1 MPISMF
7 IKVEKRVRF
16 FNFFFA
22 LFCFFACKKGGT
34 RYNKIIENIMNTF
47 KLGVVKE
54 GISFNKDLLLDML
67 FVIEPA
73 GCPIPK
79 AVIAALGDWEFDE
92 VSSEGNLIV
101 DDLMA
106 ERIKAEA
113 ERPKTAPSEPLL
125 SSGIKRSLEDARRM
139 RTLENSEQARL
150 ASVQNVYDE
159 YMNYIDH
166 VYTYYATHKQID
178 YESLSETVRSLCIF
192 IRENRGYVL
201 RITSSDGTAK
211 KNFIVTHSMRSTV
224 LAIAVGLQLH
234 MSLSKL
240 VELGSACMLHEIGML
255 RLPPQL
261 YLSTKQLSSA
271 ERDQISKHPIIGF
284 EIAKKL
290 DFPLEVQ
297 FGILEHHEREN
308 GTGYPRNLTGDKISL
323 YAKIIAV
330 VCSFESIVAPRQYKT
345 ERSTFAAMVEML
357 KNENRQYDETV
368 IKALLY
374 SISLYPIGT
383 YVYLSNGET
392 AQVIDVN
399 PDNPKNPIVQLLGA
413 KDADG
418 SPKTIQ
424 TDDNDIKIMRPL
436 GKQELEDV
444 MKSLTGREIFSAQ

>member
-22 LFCFFACKKGGT
+22 LFRFFACKKGGT

-92 VSSEGNLIV
+92 VSSDGNVIV

-113 ERPKTAPSEPLL
+113 ERPKTAPSEPVL

-150 ASVQNVYDE
+150 AAVQNVYDE

-261 YLSTKQLSSA
+261 YLSTKQLSAA

-330 VCSFESIVAPRQYKT
+330 VCSFESIVTPRQYKT

>member
-22 LFCFFACKKGGT
+22 LFGFFACKKGGT
-34 RYNKIIENIMNTF
+34 RYNTIIENIMNTF

-67 FVIEPA
+67 FIIQPA

-79 AVIAALGDWEFDE
+79 AVLAALGDWEFDE
-92 VSSEGNLIV
+92 VSSEGNVIV

-113 ERPKTAPSEPLL
+113 ERPKTAPSEPVL

-150 ASVQNVYDE
+150 AAVQNVYDE

-201 RITSSDGTAK
+201 RITSSDGAAK

-261 YLSTKQLSSA
+261 YLSTKQLSAA

-284 EIAKKL
+284 EIAKNL
-290 DFPLEVQ
+290 DFPVEVQ

-330 VCSFESIVAPRQYKT
+330 VCSFESIVTPRQYKT
-345 ERSTFAAMVEML
+345 ERSTFTAMVEML

>member
-22 LFCFFACKKGGT
+22 LFGFFACKKGGT

-113 ERPKTAPSEPLL
+113 ERPKTSPSEPLL

-201 RITSSDGTAK
+201 RITSSDGAAK

-261 YLSTKQLSSA
+261 YLSTKQLSAA
-271 ERDQISKHPIIGF
+271 ERDEISKHPIIGF
-284 EIAKKL
+284 EIAKNL
-290 DFPLEVQ
+290 NFPVEVQ

-436 GKQELEDV
+436 GKQELEDA
-444 MKSLTGREIFSAQ
+444 MKSLTGCECISAQ